1 MKILTLGF
9 YDKFNFGD
17 ETYKE
22 TFKYLFPV
30 HEFTFVNQLNQNL
43 IDSHDIV
50 LLGGGNVLR
59 NQYIQEL
66 RKVKNKKIYAYSVGM
81 EDNCTED
88 LSIFSHIYARDP
100 YTVNKLQN
108 KKIPTTFIPDAA
120 FCLSGNP
127 ENGKLIVE
135 KTFKEE
141 GLDLYSKTIVI
152 IINSYMAGLSNDS
165 LARDAFNFIKFSYD
179 VAKTI
184 DETPASFIFVPFGIK
199 QPHDDRTTN
208 AWVASKCK
216 FWKKNYVM
224 FNQLNYNQV
233 LDIIAYSN
241 LVISSRLH
249 STIFSYITGTPF
261 IDITHHSKN
270 EVFVKMIEK
279 SENSISYWNFDN
291 TILKNK
297 IKELLVLPKNKDF
310 IKFQT
315 ILKEKTNEIHFDR

>member
-1 MKILTLGF
+1 VKILTLGF

-17 ETYKE
+17 ETYKD
-22 TFKYLFPV
+22 TFKSLFPS

-59 NQYIQEL
+59 NHYINEL
-66 RKVKNKKIYAYSVGM
+66 KKVKNKKIYAYSVGM
-81 EDNCTED
+81 EDNCTESLD
-88 LSIFSHIYARDP
+88 MFSHIYARDFE
-100 YTVNKLQN
+100 TLDKLKAKN
-108 KKIPTTFIPDAA
+108 VSASFIPDAA
-120 FCLSGNP
+120 LCLSGNP
-127 ENGKLIVE
+127 ENGKKIIE
-135 KTFKEE
+135 RIFKEE
-141 GLDLYSKTIVI
+141 DLDLYSKTVVIVV
-152 IINSYMAGLSNDS
+152 NSYMAGLGNDS

-179 VAKTI
+179 LAKTV

-208 AWVASKCK
+208 SWVASKCK

-224 FNQLNYNQV
+224 FNQLNYKEV
-233 LDIIAYSN
+233 LDIISYSN

-270 EVFVKMIEK
+270 EIFVKMIEK
-279 SENSISYWNFDN
+279 NNNSISYWNFDN

-310 IKFQT
+310 IKLQT
-315 ILKEKTNEIHFDR
+315 ILKEKTNEIYFDR